1 MVIKTGCQCFTCRH
15 SDEPRLIAAYEQGI
29 AEACDWVLN
38 WAKRNNLKS
47 GSVADDDL
55 PGLIATLEYN
65 RMASS
70 CYIKEMPDIES
81 DTNE

>member
-15 SDEPRLIAAYEQGI
+15 SDEPRLIAAHEQGI
-29 AEACDWVLN
+29 VEACDWVLN

-47 GSVADDDL
+47 GHIADDDL
-55 PGLIATLEYN
+55 PGLIAVLEYN
-65 RMASS
+65 RMAAS
-70 CYIKEMPDIES
+70 CYVKEMPDIES